1 MPSAKHVNRMY
12 CLLQIGYW
20 GMLGSF
26 TAFQTAILL
35 DRGFSSGDVG
45 IFLALSC
52 LSGMIAMP
60 LISNWADK
68 HPEVPVKWL
77 FVGLMVP
84 TLAINFLFYFTRP
97 GWWGTAAVFLLLLF
111 LVFSLFSSVGA
122 AASSAG
128 VSLFLR

>member
-1 MPSAKHVNRMY
+1 MPSAKFVNRMY

-68 HPEVPVKWL
+68 HPDRK
-77 FVGLMVP
+77 
-84 TLAINFLFYFTRP
+84 
-97 GWWGTAAVFLLLLF
+97 
-111 LVFSLFSSVGA
+111 SV
-122 AASSAG
+122 
-128 VSLFLR
+128 V